1 MDLGLLGQ
9 DVGFGGAERLSVARP
24 SDPTWKRPPGRPR
37 TKWTDQLCRDNDN
50 VPIATL
56 QRQAIGRGHSRATL
70 RSEPRLRVNDDD
82 DDVALNGCIL
92 AALWRASQG
101 PVARSEPSRATTGG
115 GGGGLPQGRDDPIA
129 EAPGSSGHVCSRHQL
144 SNCSRCGDDLIVV
157 VQSDARQTRLVGCK
171 PVVNK

>member
-1 MDLGLLGQ
+1 VCDLLIGYRIVLSFLLIY
-9 DVGFGGAERLSVARP
+9 VIPMSAL
-24 SDPTWKRPPGRPR
+24 
-37 TKWTDQLCRDNDN
+37 
-50 VPIATL
+50 
-56 QRQAIGRGHSRATL
+56 
-70 RSEPRLRVNDDD
+70 
-82 DDVALNGCIL
+82 VALNGCIL